1 MLPGEIPINEKQQ
14 MILFKH
20 GSINK
25 AHVEDTE
32 FHNLSEITV
41 KEKHHFAG
49 IKWLITI

>member
-1 MLPGEIPINEKQQ
+1 MLPAEIPINEKQQ

-25 AHVEDTE
+25 AHMEDTE
-32 FHNLSEITV
+32 FHSFSEITV
-41 KEKHHFAG
+41 KEKDHFVG